1 MANQPTHNSTPNSGD
16 FSTTARIVG
25 VAIAAALIVAPSAHA
40 APDPHIPNPGA
51 NYCPGGSAGSPIYM
65 GFCDGEHYPDG
76 TYWHTRQWG
85 IPIYGSPNGLAGTN
99 GGPNGAEC
107 VIDNG
112 SPLPPPAPPGGCGGA
127 VS

>member
-1 MANQPTHNSTPNSGD
+1 MP
-16 FSTTARIVG
+16 IVLHMTSVR
-25 VAIAAALIVAPSAHA
+25 VALISAITLAAATMGVPSAA
-40 APDPHIPNPGA
+40 ADPHIPNPSTGECA
-51 NYCPGGSAGSPIYM
+51 GGSMGSPIWM

-76 TYWHTRQWG
+76 SYWHTRQWG

-112 SPLPPPAPPGGCGGA
+112 TAVPPPAPPGGCNGA
-127 VS
+127 V